1 MDLFNQKE
9 TELNSSFLRSY
20 VNDIDGATIS
30 WNNLLSLKLISIR
43 LLFKL

>member
-9 TELNSSFLRSY
+9 TVLNSSFLRSY
-20 VNDIDGATIS
+20 VNDIDGAIIS